1 MSIEATPN
9 NRLLVVD
16 DEPAVI
22 ALFEHVFAGTDIEV
36 ESAATGD
43 SAMKSIR
50 TSVPDT
56 LVLDVV
62 LPDVDGLDLF
72 GEIKKVAPR
81 LPVIIMTGGRDSQ
94 TAIEAMQLGAMD
106 YLVKPL
112 DVRALNKVVRRALEV
127 RRLMVEPVEMRSD
140 DQPPVSASAMIGC
153 CEPMQEVYKA
163 IGRVAAQ
170 NISVL
175 IRGES
180 GTGKELVARA
190 IYQNGRRKDKPFL
203 AINCAAIPEALLES
217 ELFGHEKGS
226 FTGADKKRIGK
237 IEQCNGGTLFL
248 DEIGDMDAP
257 LQSKLLRMLQEKQF
271 ERVGGNEALEADVR
285 ILAATHR
292 NIEAMCANGT
302 FREDLFY
309 RLNGYTIK
317 LPPLRERL
325 GDIELLIEFFR
336 QTANEELGKKI
347 TRIDPKTIERLKT
360 YHWPGNV
367 RQLQSVIHQAV
378 LQSNGSVL
386 LVDFLPELSTDVVG
400 TTAEVVATSSLTHGL
415 SATTPNFV
423 EPATSLRPSTPS
435 ESAADI
441 IASET
446 IAGMLARHRETH
458 SPTLYDDVIE
468 EVERQLIAVVLEE
481 CDGNQTEAA
490 KRLGISRTTLRAK
503 VEKLRI
509 GIRRVVE

>member
-1 MSIEATPN
+1 M
-9 NRLLVVD
+9 LVVD

-22 ALFEHVFAGTDIEV
+22 ALFEHVFAGTEIQV
-36 ESAATGD
+36 ESASTGE
-43 SAMKSIR
+43 SALESIR
-50 TSVPDT
+50 SNVPDS
-56 LVLDVV
+56 LVLDVI
-62 LPDVDGLDLF
+62 LPDVDGLELF
-72 GEIKKVAPR
+72 GEIKKIAPR
-81 LPVIIMTGGRDSQ
+81 LPVIIMTGGRESQ
-94 TAIEAMQLGAMD
+94 TAIEAMQLGALD

-127 RRLMVEPVEMRSD
+127 RRLMVEPVELQTD
-140 DQPPVSASAMIGC
+140 EQPPASASAMIGC

-163 IGRVAAQ
+163 IGRVASQ

-190 IYQNGRRKDKPFL
+190 IYQNGPRKNKPFL
-203 AINCAAIPEALLES
+203 AINCAAIPESLLES

-226 FTGADKKRIGK
+226 FTGADKRRIGT
-237 IEQCNGGTLFL
+237 IEQCDGGTLFL

-257 LQSKLLRMLQEKQF
+257 LQSKLLRVLQEKQF
-271 ERVGGNEALEADVR
+271 QRVGGNETLEADVR

-292 NIEAMCANGT
+292 NIEKMCAKGT

-336 QTANEELGKKI
+336 QTANEELGKNI
-347 TRIDPKTIERLKT
+347 TRIDSKTIERLKT

-367 RQLQSVIHQAV
+367 RQLQNVIHQAV
-378 LQSNGSVL
+378 LQSNGPVL
-386 LVDFLPELSTDVVG
+386 LVDFLPELTNTVTGTAVETVKVPIAADVQ
-400 TTAEVVATSSLTHGL
+400 
-415 SATTPNFV
+415 SANSQNQHK
-423 EPATSLRPSTPS
+423 PATAKDSDPNTTTDSDTHS
-435 ESAADI
+435 ES
-441 IASET
+441 ASET
-446 IAGMLARHRETH
+446 IASMLARRRETR

-481 CDGNQTEAA
+481 SDGNQTEAA
-490 KRLGISRTTLRAK
+490 KRLGISRTTLRTK
-503 VEKLRI
+503 IDKLRI